1 MDELLFLLL
10 IVAAAVIIMPVCAL
24 VSASRA
30 RRETRELRKE
40 VERLRDL
47 GATQFERLNRLSSRV
62 SGLEDEKPAAAPNP
76 VPKVEEPVFVPP
88 PALKPEPA
96 AVPVFVPPPAY
107 LEPAPHLPKPEPKRD
122 IAPPVPK
129 PSPTLP
135 KAPKAPEISLEQFM
149 GAKLFA
155 WVGGLALFLGV
166 VFFVKHSMEQGWISP
181 ALRMAMGFATG
192 AGLVVGGVI
201 MHRRPRYLTLAQ
213 TLIATGIVMLYGVTF
228 TAHAIWHIAPFDHA
242 LVTFGFMAGVT
253 AVAFLLAVRLNAQV
267 VAILG
272 ILGGFLTPVLCST
285 GHDNPFGLWSYI
297 ALLCLGVLAVVKHT
311 RWHHLVPLAAG
322 GVLVMQ
328 AGWLA
333 KFWSESHYAYGAATW
348 VPVGVMLGF
357 ATLFTAALL
366 WMKNDENAQESGAL
380 MLSAGAWFAAFNFL
394 WFDSITSRPGVLYT
408 LVFGIS
414 ALVMLIVWLRP
425 RVKMAQGIN
434 AGLGFLHLMIWTT
447 SSLKT
452 EMLPWALGLY
462 LLFGVLHTA
471 FAVLWQRRG
480 ESVQGFLSWT
490 PVISL
495 VLIMLPVLCL
505 DEVSIALW
513 PAVLLADALVI
524 GVAIATGALA
534 PVLAALTL
542 TVITVGMWLFLRL
555 PSNASLSL
563 APFLTVLGGFSLLFI
578 AVGSWLAKKRPQAS
592 FAGSLPV
599 CAAVMPFVLLIA
611 ATLHLKMAN
620 PSPMFGLA
628 LLLTG
633 FMLGLARVSG
643 ITQLVPAAL
652 GCVLA
657 LTWSWHAQSFDTET
671 PMLPLLWYL
680 GFYALFTLHPLLF
693 RSKQAERTLPWISS
707 ATAGLGFFGLVYRVV
722 TLAWPNGAMGLLPL
736 GFAVPPL
743 LLLVFILKS
752 HTPQNPAR
760 LTQLAW
766 YGGVALFFI
775 TLVFPVQFERQWITL
790 GWALEGAALCWL
802 FRRVP
807 HDGLRLT
814 GAGLLIAAFVR
825 LALNPDLWS
834 GQVRG
839 DTALMNWPLYAL
851 SLTALA
857 QFAAAWFLQPPADK
871 WREVYLRAGFLSLG
885 TALVFLLM
893 SYEIADFY
901 TAPGTSVHVLRF
913 GDSFARDM
921 VTTIA
926 WSLFALAL
934 LSLGIWK
941 KAAPVRYTGIALLGV
956 ALIKLFLH
964 DLANIGNIYRVG
976 ALMIVAVIALA
987 ASFLYQRFLQ
997 DEPQR

>member
-1 MDELLFLLL
+1 MDEIVLILL
-10 IVAAAVIIMPVCAL
+10 IVAAAVLVMPICAL

-30 RRETRELRKE
+30 RREARELRAE
-40 VERLRDL
+40 VDRLRDL
-47 GATQFERLNRLSSRV
+47 GATQLERLNRLSNRV
-62 SGLEDEKPAAAPNP
+62 SGLEDEKPASAPKP
-76 VPKVEEPVFVPP
+76 TPKVEEPVLVPP
-88 PALKPEPA
+88 PALKPE
-96 AVPVFVPPPAY
+96 PVFVPPPAY
-107 LEPAPHLPKPEPKRD
+107 LEPAPVIVPAPELPKPEPKRE
-122 IAPPVPK
+122 IAPPTAK
-129 PSPTLP
+129 PPPPL
-135 KAPKAPEISLEQFM
+135 PKAPEISLEMFM

-166 VFFVKHSMEQGWISP
+166 IFFVKHSMEQGWISP
-181 ALRMAMGFATG
+181 ALRMAMGLVTG
-192 AGLVVGGVI
+192 TGLVVGGVI
-201 MHRRPRYLTLAQ
+201 MHRKPRYITLAQ
-213 TLIATGIVMLYGVTF
+213 TLCATGIVSLYGVSF
-228 TAHAIWHIAPFDHA
+228 AAHSIWKITPFESS
-242 LVTFGFMAGVT
+242 LVTFGFMAVVT
-253 AVAFLLAVRLNAQV
+253 ATAFLLAVRLNAQV

-272 ILGGFLTPVLCST
+272 LLGGFLTPILCST
-285 GHDNPFGLWSYI
+285 GQDNPLGLWSYI

-311 RWHHLVPLAAG
+311 KWHHHIPLAAG
-322 GVLVMQ
+322 GTLIMQ
-328 AGWLA
+328 LGWLE
-333 KFWSESHYAYGAATW
+333 KFWRSSNYFHGSTTW
-348 VPVGVMLGF
+348 VPVSVLLGF
-357 ATLFTAALL
+357 ALLFTAALF
-366 WMKNDENAQESGAL
+366 WMRKDEQAPASGAL
-380 MLSAGAWFAAFNFL
+380 MLAAGGLLVSFL
-394 WFDSITSRPGVLYT
+394 WLFSESVSERPGVLYT

-414 ALVMLIVWLRP
+414 AAVMLIVWLKP
-425 RVKMAQGIN
+425 QVKMAQGIN
-434 AGLGFLHLMIWTT
+434 AGLGFVHLMIWTT
-447 SSLKT
+447 SHLRPAL
-452 EMLPWALGLY
+452 LPWALGLY

-495 VLIMLPVLCL
+495 ALMMLPVICL
-505 DEVSIALW
+505 NEVSLALW

-524 GVAIATGALA
+524 GVAFATGALA
-534 PVLAALTL
+534 PVFAALTL
-542 TVITVGMWLFLRL
+542 TVITVGMWLFMRL
-555 PSNASLSL
+555 PSNASISL
-563 APFLTVLGGFSLLFI
+563 APFLAVLGGFSLVFI
-578 AVGSWLAKKRPQAS
+578 AVGSFLAKRKPQAA
-592 FAGSLPV
+592 FAGALPV
-599 CAAVMPFVLLIA
+599 SAAVMPFVLLIA

-628 LLLTG
+628 LLLTA

-657 LTWSWHAQSFDTET
+657 LTWSWHAQSFDAQT
-671 PMLPLLWYL
+671 PVLPLLWHL

-693 RSKQAERTLPWISS
+693 RSKQAERTLPWIAS
-707 ATAGLGFFGLVYRVV
+707 AAAGLGFFGLVYRVV

-743 LLLVFILKS
+743 LLLVFILKN
-752 HTPQNPAR
+752 HAPQNPAR

-814 GAGLLIAAFVR
+814 GTGLLIAAFVR

-834 GQVRG
+834 GQLRG

-857 QFAAAWFLQPPADK
+857 QFAAAWMLVPPAHV
-871 WREVYLRAGFLSLG
+871 WREFNLRGLFLALG

-893 SYEIADFY
+893 NYEIADFY
-901 TAPGTSVHVLRF
+901 TAPGSTVHVLRF

-921 VTTIA
+921 VTTVA

-941 KAAPVRYTGIALLGV
+941 KTAPVRYTGIALLGV
-956 ALIKLFLH
+956 ALLKLFLH

-987 ASFLYQRFLQ
+987 ASYLYQRFLT
-997 DEPQR
+997 DESKS